1 MLVYIPAPWILW
13 VHSTLITLWPLWMSQ
28 VWVSRFEWEGIQFNW
43 LAFSEL
49 VRRPERRR
57 RVFETRWKKRW
68 FGYGSIPMKIP
79 FLVGWTSINPSY
91 FDVNYRGTR
100 FWHTAIWQY
109 LALVVGKIWQYL
121 ALAIFGIGNI
131 CSIFGNISSQQNNS
145 DLWKWPGSTLGQIVM
160 ASLCK
165 VQVLPRARWVV
176 ESVRCLDTS
185 LPAGNIIAD
194 LHILHSTCMKSET
207 TSRMNS
213 KKNMIPLG
221 QDGTRLQPQPAS
233 ASNSEAHTVRG
244 NGHDRP
250 VRHWNRLGLPWKA
263 RLGGQAVL
271 FQKELQR

>member
-68 FGYGSIPMKIP
+68 FGYGSIPMKIQ

-121 ALAIFGIGNI
+121 ALAIFVQYLAIFRANKTI
-131 CSIFGNISSQQNNS
+131 LIFGNDQ
-145 DLWKWPGSTLGQIVM
+145 
-160 ASLCK
+160 
-165 VQVLPRARWVV
+165 VQ
-176 ESVRCLDTS
+176 
-185 LPAGNIIAD
+185 
-194 LHILHSTCMKSET
+194 
-207 TSRMNS
+207 
-213 KKNMIPLG
+213 PLG
-221 QDGTRLQPQPAS
+221 KLWWHPS
-233 ASNSEAHTVRG
+233 AKCRFYLEQGELS
-244 NGHDRP
+244 
-250 VRHWNRLGLPWKA
+250 KA
-263 RLGGQAVL
+263 FGALIRR
-271 FQKELQR
+271 FQLAIS